1 MTLTLRPVHA
11 GDGHDGPKT
20 ERHNPLRPG
29 AAGPG
34 LVEEYVANVVTQV
47 LQLRDQACGLKAYG
61 TQLADGDLL
70 ESVAGL
76 GAAIQIT
83 VREPGR
89 PGEAVIEANFVLEGA
104 VLVDVLQDQC

>member
-1 MTLTLRPVHA
+1 MADVIAQFLKHR
-11 GDGHDGPKT
+11 
-20 ERHNPLRPG
+20 N
-29 AAGPG
+29 
-34 LVEEYVANVVTQV
+34 
-47 LQLRDQACGLKAYG
+47 QASGLKADG
-61 TQLADGDLL
+61 IQLADRGPP

-104 VLVDVLQDQC
+104 VPVDVLQDQCQSPGWELVPKLFG